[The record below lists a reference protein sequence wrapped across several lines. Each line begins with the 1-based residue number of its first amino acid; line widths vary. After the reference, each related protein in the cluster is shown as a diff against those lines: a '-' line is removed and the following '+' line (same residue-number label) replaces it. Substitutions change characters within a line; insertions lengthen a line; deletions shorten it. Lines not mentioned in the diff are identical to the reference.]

1 MSEPEVGSRRTPKGR
16 WLSPNPDKAW
26 AERAFLLGSL
36 AWIAAVGAVILT
48 GVLKSWG
55 DTGYLLFSL
64 AAAAPVTVAPLLLR
78 PNGAKPLLESYFFK
92 LSLFAFVLVFF
103 GTYFGTHYFFDLMGM
118 RYAFPTRLV
127 FESDVVGKSGAHV
140 PIFMYPLTQAYF
152 VTYFTVLVV
161 LDRGISSTLGLG
173 RAGRAVLVL
182 LLAYVIAFLETLF
195 MANDLMRDLFSYSN
209 KPRML
214 WLGSIG
220 YALYFVV
227 GLPAV
232 REVDENESNWSA
244 WRVFMQA
251 LAASMAILI
260 LLEAWAKLVGPL

>member
-1 MSEPEVGSRRTPKGR
+1 MSKLARSAR
-16 WLSPNPDKAW
+16 WLSLNPDKAW

-36 AWIAAVGAVILT
+36 VWVAAVAAAILT

-55 DTGYLLFSL
+55 DTGYLLFSF
-64 AAAAPVTVAPLLLR
+64 AAAAPVTIAPLLMR
-78 PNGAKPLLESYFFK
+78 PKDAKPLLESYFFK
-92 LSLFAFVLVFF
+92 LNLFAFVLVFF

-127 FESDVVGKSGAHV
+127 FESGVVGRSGAHV

-161 LDRGISSTLGLG
+161 LDRGISSALGLG
-173 RAGRAVLVL
+173 RVGRAALVL

-195 MANDLMRDLFSYSN
+195 MANDLMHDLFSYSN

-232 REVDENESNWSA
+232 RDVDENESSWSA
-244 WRVFMQA
+244 WRALVQA

>member
-1 MSEPEVGSRRTPKGR
+1 MKG
-16 WLSPNPDKAW
+16 WLSSNPDKAW

-36 AWIAAVGAVILT
+36 AWIAAVAVVMLT

-55 DTGYLLFSL
+55 DAGYLLFSL
-64 AAAAPVTVAPLLLR
+64 AAAAPVTVAPLLMR
-78 PNGAKPLLESYFFK
+78 PKGAKPLFESYFFK
-92 LSLFAFVLVFF
+92 LNLFAFVLVFF

-127 FESDVVGKSGAHV
+127 FEAAVVGKSGAHV

-161 LDRGISSTLGLG
+161 LDRGIAAKLGLG
-173 RAGRAVLVL
+173 RVGRAVLVL
-182 LLAYVIAFLETLF
+182 VLAYGIAFLETLF
-195 MANDLMRDLFSYSN
+195 MANDLMRDLFSYAN
-209 KPRML
+209 KSRML

-220 YALYFVV
+220 YSLYFVV

-232 REVDENESNWSA
+232 RGVDENETTWPA
-244 WRVFMQA
+244 RRVLVQA
-251 LAASMAILI
+251 LAASMGILI

>member
-1 MSEPEVGSRRTPKGR
+1 MSGFDRRATG
-16 WLSPNPDKAW
+16 WLSSNPDKAW
-26 AERAFLLGSL
+26 AERAFLTGSL
-36 AWIAAVGAVILT
+36 LWIAAVAAVILT
-48 GVLKSWG
+48 GVLKRWG
-55 DTGYLLFSL
+55 DAGYLLFSL
-64 AAAAPVTVAPLLLR
+64 AAATPVTLAPLLMR
-78 PNGAKPLLESYFFK
+78 PKDAKPLLKSYFFK
-92 LSLFAFVLVFF
+92 LNLFAFVLVFF

-127 FESDVVGKSGAHV
+127 FEAAVVGKSGAHV

-161 LDRGISSTLGLG
+161 LDRGISARLGLRRGG
-173 RAGRAVLVL
+173 RVVLVL
-182 LLAYVIAFLETLF
+182 LLAYGIAFLETLF
-195 MANDLMRDLFSYSN
+195 MANDLMHDLFSYAN

-232 REVDENESNWSA
+232 RGVDENESSIWSA
-244 WRVFMQA
+244 WRVLVQA